1 MCVCVVQREGDCITY
16 QCQWVAQEHES
27 WGVVWKLIGEALYVG
42 VDLVVYGPY
51 LERLLIDLVWD
62 A

>member
-1 MCVCVVQREGDCITY
+1 MTY

-42 VDLVVYGPY
+42 VNLVVYGPY

>member
-1 MCVCVVQREGDCITY
+1 MSVSVKHTGSCMAYE
-16 QCQWVAQEHES
+16 CQWVAQEHES
-27 WGVVWKLIGEALYVG
+27 RRMVGELVGEALYVG
-42 VDLVVYGPY
+42 IDLVVYGPH

>member
-1 MCVCVVQREGDCITY
+1 MSAFVYRQGSCMAYE
-16 QCQWVAQEHES
+16 CQWVAQEHKS
-27 WGVVWKLIGEALYVG
+27 WRMVGELIGEALYIG
-42 VDLVVYGPY
+42 VDFVIYGPY

>member
-1 MCVCVVQREGDCITY
+1 MAYE
-16 QCQWVAQEHES
+16 CQWVAQEHKS
-27 WGVVWKLIGEALYVG
+27 WRMVGELIGEALYIG
-42 VDLVVYGPY
+42 VDFVIYGPY